1 MEKKIVVITVTGHK
15 IELVIETRK
24 QLDDRLIT
32 TSPGIKSV
40 RTDSIESSIAY
51 TINKFANQKDY
62 SFFVNKQDIRRMA
75 SGHADSLGQRFLNW
89 LKKYDAEARSN
100 RIG

>member
-24 QLDDRLIT
+24 QLDDRLIKT
-32 TSPGIKSV
+32 DPGIKALRNDSV
-40 RTDSIESSIAY
+40 ESSIAH
-51 TINKFANQKDY
+51 TLNKFANQKDY

-75 SGHADSLGQRFLNW
+75 SGREDSLGQRFLNW
-89 LKKYDAEARSN
+89 LKKYDAEVRSN